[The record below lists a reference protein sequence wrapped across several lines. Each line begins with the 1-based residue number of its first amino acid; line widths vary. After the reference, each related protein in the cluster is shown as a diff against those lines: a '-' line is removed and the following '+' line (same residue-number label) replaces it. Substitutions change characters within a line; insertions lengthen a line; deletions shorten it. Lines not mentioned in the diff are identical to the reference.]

1 MTKFSMLICLLLGL
15 SIIGCEPKAVEES
28 GETQK
33 ATLPTPYSFNK
44 PDEVFELPLKL
55 KEISGLGIDASGQN
69 LYTVQDEEGILYV
82 LQAKDGKII
91 QEYPFNKEGDY
102 EGVESAN
109 GRIFAVKSNGTL
121 FELLIAGEKLQ
132 EVIKHKFSFYKKSD
146 IEGLGFDPETNCLLF
161 SAKGKEGKG
170 KEFKSQKGIY
180 SFSLDSMKIDKHPS
194 FTISHELINAFLKTN
209 DSIKKRETLK
219 KQFKSDK
226 EFIFGPSGIAIH
238 PITNEIY
245 ITSSIG
251 KVLLVLD
258 REGAIKHLIKLKKK
272 IHEQPEGICFDQKG
286 NLYISN
292 EGKTGNG
299 KIYKFF
305 PK

>member
-1 MTKFSMLICLLLGL
+1 MTKFSIFIGLLLGL
-15 SIIGCEPKAVEES
+15 VIIGCEPKKVEES
-28 GETQK
+28 EQVK
-33 ATLPTPYSFNK
+33 AAPSSLPYSFNK
-44 PDEVFELPLKL
+44 PDVIFEMPLKL
-55 KEISGLGIDASGQN
+55 KEISGLGIDSSGQY

-82 LQAKDGKII
+82 VQAKDGKVI

-102 EGVESAN
+102 EGIEAAN

-132 EVIKHKFSFYKKSD
+132 EVKKHKFSFYKKSD
-146 IEGLGFDPETNCLLF
+146 IEGLGFDPKTNSLLF

-180 SFSLDSMKIDKHPS
+180 SFSLDSMKIDKNPS
-194 FTISHELINAFLKTN
+194 YVISHESINVFLKTN
-209 DSIKKRETLK
+209 DAIKKNGTLK
-219 KQFKSDK
+219 KQFKLKK

-251 KVLLVLD
+251 KVLLVLNRD
-258 REGAIKHLIKLKKK
+258 GTIKDLIKLKKK

-292 EGKTGNG
+292 EGKTGKG
-299 KIYKFF
+299 KIYKFL